1 MKLTAQ
7 EEYGLRCLIQIAR
20 RAPEPDD
27 GPVCIRDVAEAEGL
41 SLDYAAKLLR
51 VLRRGGMVTSE
62 RGATGGFRL
71 ARSASEISVAEI
83 LSCLDTPLY
92 GGDDFCQAHSGRRGS
107 CVHTGGCS
115 LRALWR
121 AIEGAVG
128 RVLGHLVLSDL
139 LLPQDDIEQRIRTER
154 GPAAEGA

>member
-20 RAPEPDD
+20 RAPEPSD
-27 GPVCIRDVAEAEGL
+27 GPVCIRDVAAAEGL

-51 VLRRGGMVTSE
+51 VLRCGGMVTSE

-83 LSCLDTPLY
+83 LACLDTPLY
-92 GGDDFCQAHSGRRGS
+92 GGDGFCQAHSGRHAA
-107 CVHTGGCS
+107 CVHTDNCS
-115 LRALWR
+115 LQALWC
-121 AIEGAVG
+121 AIEGAVA
-128 RVLGHLVLSDL
+128 RVLGQLVLADL
-139 LLPQDDIEQRIRTER
+139 LLTRIDIEQRIRTER
-154 GPAAEGA
+154 GPAAEGV